1 MKHGVLAIAAILA
14 ITSSCGVPGS
24 RSVDSP
30 VISPAQLSDF
40 PLLYA
45 QNCAG
50 CHGKNGQGGLSV
62 ALGDPVYLAI
72 ASDATIRRV
81 ASEGRPGTAMTA
93 FAQANGG
100 MLTDAQINIIVN
112 GIRSRWGKPGIL
124 GDAKPPAYAAPAASD
139 TKHGQMVF
147 NASCSGC
154 HGVNGSGGPAGSL
167 VDGSFLALVSDQYLR
182 TTVIT
187 GRPALGMPDWRHRV
201 PKPLADEDVTD
212 VVAWLAA
219 QRPASAG
226 QQQYTTELNA
236 PGGS

>member
-1 MKHGVLAIAAILA
+1 MKHGVPAVAVILA

-30 VISPAQLSDF
+30 VIPPGQLSDF
-40 PLLYA
+40 PLLYS

-50 CHGKNGQGGLSV
+50 CHGTNGQGGLSV
-62 ALGDPVYLAI
+62 ALGDPVYLAV
-72 ASDATIRRV
+72 ANDATLRRV

-124 GDAKPPAYAAPAASD
+124 GDAKPPAYETQAPGD
-139 TKHGQMVF
+139 PKHGQMVF

-167 VDGSFLALVSDQYLR
+167 VDGSFLALVSNQSLR
-182 TTVIT
+182 TTVIA
-187 GRPALGMPDWRHRV
+187 GLPALGMPDWRHHV
-201 PKPLADEDVTD
+201 PKPLTDEDVTD

-219 QRPASAG
+219 HRPASAG

-236 PGGS
+236 PGGP